1 MERSRILWS
10 SRGSTTSSGTC
21 RYSLVTGHQLKVLF
35 ETAMPTLRAARGARI
50 ILVGPLPRYMVGRCC
65 SVSSHITNY
74 DNDDYVKHISNTL
87 KEVGIQLKNMLQTR
101 RIKSAKLV
109 NPAVL
114 MGLRTT
120 PRPTPDKMI
129 EIWGLDSV
137 HANKEGY
144 SNIAPCV
151 LEELKTVNVVFARKP
166 SCSVTST
173 GSNQGVS
180 NHARRES
187 WTASMQKI
195 ADRKDSWHHP
205 RGGRKQR
212 GGGYRGGRGGH
223 RGRGGQGAS
232 RGGYG
237 GRPY

>member
-1 MERSRILWS
+1 
-10 SRGSTTSSGTC
+10 
-21 RYSLVTGHQLKVLF
+21 
-35 ETAMPTLRAARGARI
+35 MPTLRAARGARI

-74 DNDDYVKHISNTL
+74 DGDDYVKHISNTL

-144 SNIAPCV
+144 SNIACCV

-166 SCSVTST
+166 SCSATST

-180 NHARRES
+180 TTREERAGQPPRRKLR
-187 WTASMQKI
+187 TGKI
-195 ADRKDSWHHP
+195 AGITH
-205 RGGRKQR
+205 
-212 GGGYRGGRGGH
+212 
-223 RGRGGQGAS
+223 AEEES
-232 RGGYG
+232 RGEEATEAAEGATEDEEGKVPAVVDTVADPTKKRKVQTTLQNVYLLFLFFCFVAY
-237 GRPY
+237 RLFIYKYL